1 MVCWE
6 LIRDDFTVAFYSA
19 TSSFQCIRTQP
30 ELIISL
36 VLIPYNSIH
45 YNNGDDTTSSSIF
58 HLFMCFLFYNFIG
71 SKCSNSNYILRK
83 VRGNNLDGGLTAP
96 FSSQKI

>member
-71 SKCSNSNYILRK
+71 SNVQIQIIKLGKI
-83 VRGNNLDGGLTAP
+83 RGNNLDGGLTAP